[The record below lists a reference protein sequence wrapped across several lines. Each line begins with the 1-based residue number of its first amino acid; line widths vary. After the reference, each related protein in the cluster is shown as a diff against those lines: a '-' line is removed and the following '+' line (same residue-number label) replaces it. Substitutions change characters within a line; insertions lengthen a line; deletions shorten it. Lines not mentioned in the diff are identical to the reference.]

1 MLTVTECAMAKP
13 LGLDLTTVAF
23 AGLAVAA
30 PRAPLSV
37 PVVCGHFCFWLR
49 SRPAS

>member
-1 MLTVTECAMAKP
+1 MLMVTEWAMAKP

-30 PRAPLSV
+30 PGYPL
-37 PVVCGHFCFWLR
+37 
-49 SRPAS
+49 